1 MTDLNKEKIKVVYSW
16 IGPRGPMWNTELPH
30 VLSFAQ
36 VAEGGQTTSRH
47 WWADDLWNRLFRHRK
62 HSYELYPAQSIEID
76 DERPFVFPFS
86 LAWRIPFERY
96 FVGGTGLLEF
106 SHMPYHLRHLV
117 RNANGY
123 ILVDLS
129 VEAFMSDNDIR
140 SITSYFRDSCGLPL
154 NKIIYMTGCM
164 NANHLYERYCERF
177 RVPNDDLNRMKI
189 ISYPSSQQIFATN
202 IDNGSVSEPPY
213 DENFIPEKLFLMWNR
228 RFRTHRTQLSL
239 ALFKAGLVDRS
250 YISFNLRDPEKQDA
264 IFRDSFHH
272 HTVLHL
278 GVTPQDIDAF
288 NAKLPLVIDGAT
300 NINAMCE
307 DLDSQTRPYYHNS
320 LVSIVTETNWDLP
333 EVTLTEKSFK
343 PLKEK
348 HPFIIVGVPGALKS
362 LREMG
367 FKTFNQF
374 WPEDYDDIE
383 DPNMRMQRIATVCQL
398 IGSWNQDQIRE
409 FRRQV
414 KPIIEHNYEVLKKP
428 SSEIAV
434 RKITEIVRSNLRRNP
449 DK

>member
-1 MTDLNKEKIKVVYSW
+1 MTDLEKERIKVVYSW
-16 IGPRGPMWNTELPH
+16 IGPRGPIWNTELPH

-47 WWADDLWNRLFRHRK
+47 WWADDLWNRLFRFRK
-62 HSYELYPAQSIEID
+62 HNYELYPSQSIEID
-76 DERPFVFPFS
+76 DKRPFVFPFS

-96 FVGGTGLLEF
+96 FVGGTGILEF

-117 RNANGY
+117 RTGNGY

-140 SITSYFRDSCGLPL
+140 SMSSYFRDSCSLPL

-164 NANHLYERYCERF
+164 NAAELYEEYCQKF
-177 RVPNDDLNRMKI
+177 RVPNDEYNRLQI

-202 IDNGSVSEPPY
+202 IENGTVTEPPY
-213 DENFIPEKLFLMWNR
+213 DENFVPEKLFLMWNR
-228 RFRTHRTQLSL
+228 RFRTHRTQLTL
-239 ALFKAGLVDRS
+239 ALYKAGLIDRS

-264 IFRDSFHH
+264 MFKDTFHH
-272 HTVLHL
+272 HTVNYL
-278 GVTPQDIDAF
+278 GISTEDINNF
-288 NAKLPLVIDGAT
+288 NSKLPLVIDGAT
-300 NINAMCE
+300 QINAMCE
-307 DLDSQTRPYYHNS
+307 DLNSETRQFYHNS

-348 HPFIIVGVPGALKS
+348 HPFIIVGVPGALRALKG
-362 LREMG
+362 MG

-374 WPEDYDDIE
+374 WPEDYDNIQ
-383 DPNMRMQRIATVCQL
+383 DPNLRMQRLATICEI
-398 IGSWNQDQIRE
+398 IGSWNQDQIRD

-414 KPIIEHNYEVLKKP
+414 KPIVEHNFNMLKNP
-428 SSEIAV
+428 TSEIAV
-434 RKITEIVRSNLRRNP
+434 RKMTDIIRGNL
-449 DK
+449 KT